1 MTAAQIQA
9 LLNQFLGAN
18 NPLATLLQGAGNA
31 LPLVAGVLFLPWLI
45 LIGLGVWWFVGR
57 GD

>member
-1 MTAAQIQA
+1 MDLTAI
-9 LLNQFLGAN
+9 LNQLLGQN
-18 NPLATLLQGAGNA
+18 NILNQLLAGAGNLVPA
-31 LPLVAGVLFLPWLI
+31 LGGILFLPWLI